1 MNWFKIVIV
10 VLTIGALSS
19 CGLNSNIM
27 FRKPSQEGLRVIRDS
42 VPMKPMEEYRISPDD
57 RVSLT
62 MFVNDGTRVIDM
74 FAGVPQTIGGAG
86 GGGGMNQMM
95 MRQGQGGGMGYV
107 IRPNGYTD
115 LPMIGEI
122 KLAGLTIKECQDLL
136 AEIFSEFYNNP
147 FVQVNIINKRVIVFP
162 GGAGDASVVQLI
174 NNNTTLM
181 EVLAMVGGVP
191 DRGRVKKVKVMRQ
204 REGGGRD
211 LYEFDLRS
219 IDGVKY
225 ADMVVQGNDYIY
237 IEPTRQLAQGITA
250 EVLPV
255 LSVITTAILTY
266 SFFERF
272 IDSDED

>member
-1 MNWFKIVIV
+1 MRYANFFILLCGLI
-10 VLTIGALSS
+10 ILSS

-27 FRKPSQEGLRVIRDS
+27 FRKPSEEGVSVIRDS
-42 VPMKPMEEYRISPDD
+42 IPMIPMDEYRISPNDQ
-57 RVSLT
+57 VSLT
-62 MFVNDGTRVIDM
+62 MMVNDGTRVIDM
-74 FAGVPQTIGGAG
+74 FAGVPQTVGGGA
-86 GGGGMNQMM
+86 GGGMNQMM

-122 KLAGLTIKECQDLL
+122 KLAGLTIKECQDTL
-136 AEIFSEFYNNP
+136 AGIFKEFYNSP
-147 FVQVNIINKRVIVFP
+147 FVQVNIVNKRVIIFP
-162 GGAGDASVVQLI
+162 GGGGDASVVQLM

-191 DRGRVKKVKVMRQ
+191 DRGRVKKVKLMRQ
-204 REGGGRD
+204 LEGGGRD
-211 LYEFDLRS
+211 IYEFDLS
-219 IDGVKY
+219 TIDGVKY
-225 ADMVVQGNDYIY
+225 VDMVVQGNDYIY

-255 LSVITTAILTY
+255 LSVITTGILTY

-272 IDSDED
+272 IKSDED